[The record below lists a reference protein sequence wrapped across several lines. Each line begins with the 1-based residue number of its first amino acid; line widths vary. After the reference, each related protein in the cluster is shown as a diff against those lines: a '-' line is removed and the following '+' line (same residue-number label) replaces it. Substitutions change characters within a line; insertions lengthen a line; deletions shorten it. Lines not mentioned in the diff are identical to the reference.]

1 MKKYMFALCTM
12 CVLFSSCSKDITPD
26 DPTKFSTKSIV
37 GTWVAIGNNNE
48 VLYYYDIKSD
58 SHLLYVDPAHTG
70 GQATNS
76 SADGCMHITK
86 DMEWKQKGDIEY
98 TFDEDKQVIRCTSG
112 TLSGFKVEYI
122 VGLLGS
128 DEIFAVKRVGID
140 EGWIYDK
147 TGWLKDAHVYRIK
160 GIKEDL

>member
-1 MKKYMFALCTM
+1 MFALCTM
-12 CVLFSSCSKDITPD
+12 CILFYSCSKDITPD

-37 GTWVAIGNNNE
+37 GTWVAIGNDNE
-48 VLYYYDIKSD
+48 VLYYYDLKSD
-58 SHLLYVDPAHTG
+58 SRLLYVDPAFTG
-70 GQATNS
+70 GQAAYS

-86 DMEWKQKGDIEY
+86 DMEWEQKGDVEY
-98 TFDEDKQVIRCTSG
+98 IFDEDKQVIRCTSG
-112 TLSGFKVEYI
+112 TLSGFNVEYI